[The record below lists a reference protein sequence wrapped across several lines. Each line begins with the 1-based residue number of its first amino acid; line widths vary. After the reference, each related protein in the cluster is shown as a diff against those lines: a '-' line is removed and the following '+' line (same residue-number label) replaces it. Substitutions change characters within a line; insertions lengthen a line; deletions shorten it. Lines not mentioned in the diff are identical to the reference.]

1 MSFRK
6 KFIGAASSFSS
17 ALPLSALT
25 AISGQRFILPFY
37 HIVSNNDCKHVK
49 HLYRYKNTAQFES
62 DLEYLARNYKPIAA
76 EDMEGVLLGKY
87 KGQNIMLL
95 TFDDGLREMYEV
107 VAPILLRKGIPAVF
121 FVNNDFIDNRDLM
134 FRYKVSLIIEQYRVN
149 GEESALL
156 LSARNLEE
164 LDNKLNGKYPID
176 VNSFL
181 KNEQPYMTGTQIKE
195 LKQKGFTIGSHSLNH
210 PYFQDIALN
219 EQLRQVYTSL
229 AMLKDDYGI
238 KQKLFA
244 FPFTD
249 QGVTTQFFETIF
261 AERKVDFSLG
271 GAGIKSDV
279 HPRQIQRL
287 NMEGWNATAEQILK
301 ADYIYYLLLMPL
313 FKNKIKRA

>member
-17 ALPLSALT
+17 MLPLGALT

-62 DLEYLARNYKPIAA
+62 DLDYLARNYKPIAA
-76 EDMEGVLLGKY
+76 EDLEGVLQGKY

-95 TFDDGLREMYEV
+95 TFDDGLREMYDV
-107 VAPILLRKGIPAVF
+107 VAPILLHKGIPAVF

-134 FRYKVSLIIEQYRVN
+134 FRYQVSLIIEQHGLN
-149 GEESALL
+149 EQESALL
-156 LSARNLEE
+156 LSARNPAE
-164 LDNKLNGKYPID
+164 LDRKLNGKYPID
-176 VNSFL
+176 VNAFL
-181 KNEQPYMTGTQIKE
+181 KNEQPYMTGAQIKS

-210 PYFQDIALN
+210 PYFEDIALN
-219 EQLRQVYTSL
+219 EQLRQVYPSL
-229 AMLKDDYGI
+229 AMLEEDYGI

-261 AERKVDFSLG
+261 AEKKVDFSFG
-271 GAGIKSDV
+271 GAGIKNDV

-287 NMEGWNATAEQILK
+287 TMEGWNATAEQILK
-301 ADYIYYLLLMPL
+301 ADYLYYLLLMPL